1 MKRLFS
7 LLTAAMLV
15 LCMTGGLFS
24 GPARADSPDLATR
37 TILLYGC
44 GSNLE
49 SQGAMMTWNLYQILE
64 AEIPEDVNVIVMT
77 GGSRKWFVEPEYLS
91 SAETIGESG
100 MNQFWICSGRNA
112 PDAVNGH
119 GRMTLLTDA
128 PGIMRRMSMADPIAL
143 QGFIEY
149 AAYRFPAEM
158 YDLVLWDHGGGP
170 VGGFALDELHAK
182 NVNDTMSLEQIVTAI
197 KDSPVKHFDIIDFD
211 ACLMGS
217 VEVVAALADC
227 ADYLVLSPETEPGFG
242 QDYKTWMNA
251 LAKDSRMNGFE
262 LGRIIVDAFIAFYEG
277 GNPWEATQ
285 DGTLCVVDTANFR
298 QRLAGPV
305 TRLFQM
311 MSDELTT
318 RNGTSGLFSF
328 YDEYAAAA
336 MTYAYYDETLLDLG
350 NFADSLGICMYE
362 IDGGAFFNGLTNGYS
377 DLSTEIRTILSDCD
391 GSGDDVIYSGATP
404 EMNKPTGNRVGITR
418 GLDGRIVK
426 QAEIAPSG
434 LSVFFV
440 TNDLYSSTSYAYAMY
455 RLFQVMEEGD
465 MKTMLET
472 ATDTVIRYALVTQ
485 SGRTVSELLAEG
497 KTGLTY
503 RDVGRAWKKT
513 VSMGEAEG
521 NLLAMQL
528 GTDVKITGIESSLW
542 YACLWD
548 LATMLLDEIP
558 EYETDDDNWLTE
570 MRAEEA
576 AAEATE
582 DVAAEE
588 SAAGPEDSGYADADT
603 AEESAGGPEADG
615 SDAEA
620 SEEDEWDENAYY
632 MQEGEAELEAWLDPI
647 IRQQETETIAPE
659 TTTAIVMDKSGDGV
673 ADTYRVTVNAP
684 MRLIRNVSMDIR
696 ARVKVERDELTVS
709 LFGDTV
715 SLGLIHGSLSL
726 DSLLDFILQ
735 AGSPEEGV
743 LSFFTAG
750 TTAYDLP
757 TSVDSW
763 YELVD
768 SEGVGHIVSVGD
780 IGSLNDTSLKIPVVM
795 HLKEKDDYGD
805 PIRLFAFLVYQGGRF
820 TGFIDVSPDGDMD
833 GRLMSLTN
841 PRFDGATVE
850 TCQCMVWDFFGYKFY
865 MMDAISAP
873 FTLPETPSAD
883 RGMVLRMTKVSDIA
897 DLTDGKVF
905 FKGVMTDMYGFDHS
919 IEDALDAAAE
929 ENRR

>member
-1 MKRLFS
+1 MKRFFS
-7 LLTAAMLV
+7 LLTAAMLI
-15 LCMTGGLFS
+15 LSMTGGLFPA
-24 GPARADSPDLATR
+24 PARADSPAPATR
-37 TILLYGC
+37 TLLLYGC

-49 SQGAMMTWNLYQILE
+49 SQGAMLTWNLYQILE
-64 AEIPEDVNVIVMT
+64 SEIPEDVNVVVMT

-91 SAETIGESG
+91 GAETIGEG
-100 MNQFWICSGRNA
+100 GANQFWICSGRNA
-112 PDAVNGH
+112 ADAVNGH

-128 PGIMRRMSMADPIAL
+128 PGIMRRVSMADPIAL

-170 VGGFALDELHAK
+170 VGGFALDEVHARS
-182 NVNDTMSLEQIVTAI
+182 VNDTMSLNQLVTAI
-197 KDSPVKHFDIIDFD
+197 KDSPVQRFDIIDFD

-242 QDYKTWMNA
+242 QDYKAWMNA
-251 LAKDSRMNGFE
+251 LAKDSRINGFD

-277 GNPWEATQ
+277 SNPWEATQ
-285 DGTLCVVDTANFR
+285 DGTLCVIDTANFR
-298 QRLAGPV
+298 GRLAGPV

-328 YDEYAAAA
+328 YDEYAAAS

-362 IDGGAFFNGLTNGYS
+362 IDGGSFFNGLTNAYS
-377 DLSTEIRTILSDCD
+377 DLSTEIRNILSDCD

-404 EMNKPTGNRVGITR
+404 DTNKPTGNRVGITR
-418 GLDGRIVK
+418 GPDGKIVK

-440 TNDLYSSTSYAYAMY
+440 TGDLYSSTNYAYEMYMLLQAM
-455 RLFQVMEEGD
+455 EDGD

-472 ATDTVIRYALVTQ
+472 VTDTVVRYALVTQ
-485 SGRTVSELLAEG
+485 SGRTVSELLADG

-521 NLLAMQL
+521 SLLAMQL
-528 GTDVKITGIESSLW
+528 GTDVRITGVESSLW

-570 MRAEEA
+570 LRAEEA
-576 AAEATE
+576 AAGNAE
-582 DVAAEE
+582 DDAAEDDAAEEIAAEE
-588 SAAGPEDSGYADADT
+588 SAD
-603 AEESAGGPEADG
+603 GPEADEYA
-615 SDAEA
+615 DVEAAE
-620 SEEDEWDENAYY
+620 EEQWDENAYY

-647 IRQQETETIAPE
+647 IRQQEAEAIAPE
-659 TTTAIVMDKSGDGV
+659 TTTAIVMDKSGDGI

-696 ARVKVERDELTVS
+696 ARVKAERDDLTVA
-709 LFGDTV
+709 LLGDTV
-715 SLGLIHGSLSL
+715 SLGIIHGSLSL
-726 DSLLDFILQ
+726 DSLLDSILQ

-750 TTAYDLP
+750 TAAYDLP

-768 SEGVGHIVSVGD
+768 GEGVGHIVSVGE

-795 HLKEKDDYGD
+795 HLKEKDEYGD
-805 PIRLFAFLVYQGGRF
+805 PISLFALLVYQGGHF
-820 TGFIDVSPDGDMD
+820 AGIIDVSPSGDMD

-841 PRFDGATVE
+841 DRFNGATVE

-865 MMDAISAP
+865 VMDAVSEP

-883 RGMVLRMTKVSDIA
+883 RDMVLRMTKVSDIA
-897 DLTDGKVF
+897 DLEDGKVF

-929 ENRR
+929 ENRH

>member
-1 MKRLFS
+1 MKRFLSF
-7 LLTAAMLV
+7 LTAVMLV
-15 LCMTGGLFS
+15 LSMTGGLLS
-24 GPARADSPDLATR
+24 DMARADATNPAAR
-37 TILLYGC
+37 TLLLYGC

-49 SQGAMMTWNLYQILE
+49 SEGAMMTWNLYQILE

-91 SAETIGESG
+91 GAEMIGEGG
-100 MNQFWICSGRNA
+100 MNQLWRCSGRSA

-170 VGGFALDELHAK
+170 VGGFALDELHAT
-182 NVNDTMSLEQIVTAI
+182 NVNDTMSLAQMVTAI
-197 KDSPVKHFDIIDFD
+197 KDSPVQRFDIIDFD

-217 VEVVAALADC
+217 VEVVAAFADC

-277 GNPWEATQ
+277 SNPWKATQ
-285 DGTLCVVDTANFR
+285 DGTLCVIDTAGFR

-305 TRLFQM
+305 TRLFQT

-318 RNGTSGLFSF
+318 RNETSGLFSF

-336 MTYAYYDETLLDLG
+336 MTYTYYDETLLDLG

-362 IDGGAFFNGLTNGYS
+362 IDGGSFFNGLTNGYS
-377 DLSTEIRTILSDCD
+377 DLSTEIRNILSDCD
-391 GSGDDVIYSGATP
+391 GSGNDVIYSGATP

-418 GLDGRIVK
+418 GPDGRIVK

-440 TNDLYSSTSYAYAMY
+440 TNDLYSCTNYAYAMY
-455 RLFQVMEEGD
+455 RLMQVMEDGD
-465 MKTMLET
+465 LKAMLKT
-472 ATDTVIRYALVTQ
+472 ATNTVIRYALVTQ
-485 SGRTVSELLAEG
+485 SGRTVSELLADG

-521 NLLAMQL
+521 SLLAMQL
-528 GTDVKITGIESSLW
+528 GTDVRITGIESSLW
-542 YACLWD
+542 HACLWD

-570 MRAEEA
+570 LRAEEA
-576 AAEATE
+576 AAEAAEDAAGE
-582 DVAAEE
+582 DV
-588 SAAGPEDSGYADADT
+588 P
-603 AEESAGGPEADG
+603 AEESAGEPEADENAA
-615 SDAEA
+615 AEA
-620 SEEDEWDENAYY
+620 EEEEIWDDNDYY
-632 MQEGEAELEAWLDPI
+632 MQEGEAELAAWLEPI

-659 TTTAIVMDKSGDGV
+659 TTTAIVMDKSGDGI

-684 MRLIRNVSMDIR
+684 MRLIRNVSLDIR
-696 ARVKVERDELTVS
+696 ARVRVERDAFTVS
-709 LFGDTV
+709 LLGDTV

-726 DSLLDFILQ
+726 DSLLDSILQ

-750 TTAYDLP
+750 STAYDLP

-768 SEGVGHIVSVGD
+768 SEGIGHIISVGD
-780 IGSLNDTSLKIPVVM
+780 IGSLNDVSLKIPVVM
-795 HLKEKDDYGD
+795 YLKEKDGDGD
-805 PIRLFAFLVYQGGRF
+805 PTRLFAFLVYQGGRF
-820 TGFIDVSPDGDMD
+820 TGIIDVSPSGDMD

-841 PRFDGATVE
+841 DRFNGAMVE
-850 TCQCMVWDFFGYKFY
+850 TCQCMVWDFFGFKFY
-865 MMDAISAP
+865 VMDAISAP

-883 RGMVLRMTKVSDIA
+883 RGLDLRMTKVSDIA
-897 DLTDGKVF
+897 DLQDGKVF

-919 IEDALDAAAE
+919 IESALDAAAE
-929 ENRR
+929 KSRR

>member
-1 MKRLFS
+1 MKRFFS
-7 LLTAAMLV
+7 LLTAAALV
-15 LCMTGGLFS
+15 LCVTGNLFS
-24 GPARADSPDLATR
+24 DIARADSPGTATR

-91 SAETIGESG
+91 GAEMIGEGG

-182 NVNDTMSLEQIVTAI
+182 NVNDTMSLAQIVTAI

-227 ADYLVLSPETEPGFG
+227 ADYLILSPETEPGFG
-242 QDYKTWMNA
+242 QDYSAWMNA
-251 LAKDSRMNGFE
+251 LAKDSRINGFE

-285 DGTLCVVDTANFR
+285 SGTLCVIDTANFR
-298 QRLAGPV
+298 KRLAGPV
-305 TRLFQM
+305 TRLFRM

-318 RNGTSGLFSF
+318 PNGTSGLFSF
-328 YDEYAAAA
+328 YDEYASAA
-336 MTYAYYDETLLDLG
+336 MAYAYYDETLLDLG

-362 IDGGAFFNGLTNGYS
+362 IDGGSFFNGLTNGYS
-377 DLSTEIRTILSDCD
+377 DLSTEIRNILSDCD
-391 GSGDDVIYSGATP
+391 GSGDDVIYGGATP
-404 EMNKPTGNRVGITR
+404 EMTRPIGNRAGITR
-418 GLDGRIVK
+418 GPDGKIVK

-440 TNDLYSSTSYAYAMY
+440 TSDLYSSTNYAYAMY
-455 RLFQVMEEGD
+455 RLIQVMEDGD

-472 ATDTVIRYALVTQ
+472 STDTVIRYAIVTQ

-521 NLLAMQL
+521 SLLAMQL
-528 GTDVKITGIESSLW
+528 GTDVKITGVESSLW

-558 EYETDDDNWLTE
+558 EYEPDDDNWLTE
-570 MRAEEA
+570 LRAEEA
-576 AAEATE
+576 AAE
-582 DVAAEE
+582 E
-588 SAAGPEDSGYADADT
+588 SAGEPEEEDNAESDAP
-603 AEESAGGPEADG
+603 EESAGEPEEPEIAEAE
-615 SDAEA
+615 DAE
-620 SEEDEWDENAYY
+620 EEEWDENAYY
-632 MQEGEAELEAWLDPI
+632 MLEGEAELEAWLDPI
-647 IRQQETETIAPE
+647 IRQQEAEAIAPG
-659 TTTAIVMDKSGDGV
+659 TTTAVVMDKSGDGV

-684 MRLIRNVSMDIR
+684 IRLIRNVSMDIR
-696 ARVKVERDELTVS
+696 ASVRAERDEMTVA
-709 LFGDTV
+709 LLGDTV
-715 SLGLIHGSLSL
+715 SLGHIHGSLCL
-726 DSLLDFILQ
+726 DNLLDYILQ

-743 LSFFTAG
+743 LSFFTSGNA
-750 TTAYDLP
+750 AYDLP

-768 SEGVGHIVSVGD
+768 SEGVGHIVSVGE

-795 HLKEKDDYGD
+795 HLKEKDESGD

-820 TGFIDVSPDGDMD
+820 TGAIDVSPDRDMD

-841 PRFDGATVE
+841 DRFSGATVE

-865 MMDAISAP
+865 VMDAISTP

-883 RGMVLRMTKVSDIA
+883 RGMTLRMTKVSDIA
-897 DLTDGKVF
+897 DLRDGKLLF
-905 FKGVMTDMYGFDHS
+905 RGVMTDMYGFDHS

-929 ENRR
+929 ESRR

>member
-1 MKRLFS
+1 MKRFFS

-15 LCMTGGLFS
+15 LSMTGGLFS
-24 GPARADSPDLATR
+24 DLARADSPAQATR
-37 TILLYGC
+37 TLLLYGC

-91 SAETIGESG
+91 GAERIGEGG

-149 AAYRFPAEM
+149 AAWRFPAEM

-170 VGGFALDELHAK
+170 AGGFALDELHAAS
-182 NVNDTMSLEQIVTAI
+182 VNDTMSLAQMVTAI
-197 KDSPVKHFDIIDFD
+197 KDSPVKRFDIIDFD

-217 VEVVAALADC
+217 VEVAAAFADC
-227 ADYLVLSPETEPGFG
+227 ADYLILSPETEPGFG
-242 QDYKTWMNA
+242 QDYTAWMNA
-251 LAKDSRMNGFE
+251 LAKDSRINGFE

-285 DGTLCVVDTANFR
+285 SGTLCVIDTDHFR

-305 TRLFQM
+305 TRLFRM
-311 MSDELTT
+311 MSDELTV
-318 RNGTSGLFSF
+318 RNETSGLFSF

-336 MTYAYYDETLLDLG
+336 MTYAYFDETLLDLG
-350 NFADSLGICMYE
+350 NFADGLGICMYE
-362 IDGGAFFNGLTNGYS
+362 IDGGSFFNGLTNGYS
-377 DLSTEIRTILSDCD
+377 SLSTEIRSVLADCD
-391 GSGDDVIYSGATP
+391 GSGDDVIYSGATA

-418 GLDGRIVK
+418 GPDGRIVK
-426 QAEIAPSG
+426 QAETAPSG

-440 TNDLYSSTSYAYAMY
+440 TNDLYSGTNYAYAMH
-455 RLFQVMEEGD
+455 RLLRVMDDGD
-465 MKTMLET
+465 LKTLLKT
-472 ATDTVIRYALVTQ
+472 VTDTVVRYALVTQ
-485 SGRTVSELLAEG
+485 SGRTVSELLADG

-503 RDVGRAWKKT
+503 RDVGRAWKET
-513 VSMGEAEG
+513 VHMGEAEG
-521 NLLAMQL
+521 SLLAMQL
-528 GTDVKITGIESSLW
+528 GTDVRITGVESSLW

-548 LATMLLDEIP
+548 LAAMLLDDIP

-570 MRAEEA
+570 RRAEEA
-576 AAEATE
+576 AAGEAE
-582 DVAAEE
+582 DAGAAEE
-588 SAAGPEDSGYADADT
+588 SAAEPEGSEYADADA
-603 AEESAGGPEADG
+603 AEEETPD
-615 SDAEA
+615 
-620 SEEDEWDENAYY
+620 EDAYY

-647 IRQQETETIAPE
+647 IRQQEAEAIAPE

-673 ADTYRVTVNAP
+673 ADTYHVTVNAP
-684 MRLIRNVSMDIR
+684 MRLIRNVSLDIR
-696 ARVKVERDELTVS
+696 AKVKAERDELTVS

-726 DSLLDFILQ
+726 DRLLDSILQ

-743 LSFFTAG
+743 LSFFTSG
-750 TTAYDLP
+750 TAAYDLP

-768 SEGVGHIVSVGD
+768 SEGVGHIVSVGEV
-780 IGSLNDTSLKIPVVM
+780 GSLNDPSLKIPVVM
-795 HLKEKDDYGD
+795 HLKEKDEGGD
-805 PIRLFAFLVYQGGRF
+805 PVRLFAFLVYQDGHF
-820 TGFIDVSPDGDMD
+820 TGVIDVSPSGDMD

-841 PRFDGATVE
+841 ARFNGATVE

-865 MMDAISAP
+865 VMDAVSAP
-873 FTLPETPSAD
+873 FTLPEAPSAD
-883 RGMVLRMTKVSDIA
+883 RDLVLRMTKVSDIA
-897 DLTDGKVF
+897 DLKDGEVF

-919 IEDALDAAAE
+919 IEGALNAAAE
-929 ENRR
+929 EGRR